1 MGDRNAKPTCLS
13 ADPHKDHVQD
23 PILHYLGC
31 LEFFERADYFDKH
44 PEYQRQIENELR
56 RIHHL
61 REFVAKDDAESL
73 LVQKLKKSMT
83 AWRGG
88 HLYKDEHGIKAVQ
101 QWRLSKGLKNGIS
114 QETHFENSEDP
125 HQDHHRTHH
134 QEHQQG
140 HQQGHHPDHH
150 SDTDQG
156 HDQSLHQEYDPDYD
170 IYAHL
175 TRFKNSV
182 PVDELNDRRFHGRFP
197 NHKTDVRCLLE
208 KGNEEKPNPL
218 KRSRNSNSA
227 RETDDAIINYFH
239 FPANNMDWIE
249 KAMARYFDEDDVNYD
264 QEPTEGNRT
273 HAYMMLRRQ
282 YWKGQQN
289 GGKSSEVHARHLRPL
304 CETVSSDP
312 EHVEASPR
320 NMVLFMPYLHWETD
334 RRREKISQFLD
345 EETEKHRKI
354 KDDKEKEQKNKRQ
367 KHRGDLVIPIHKTKG
382 NDIQWT
388 QAADHSN
395 PHQAAS
401 TVPRTAGLGFAAK
414 IKLYPRLHRHFVSP
428 IFEKDKDGSVKAGT
442 EVGQVLLNTAMLH
455 EAMSIYRDKK
465 FIEKYLHN
473 DPPLHPRRTLDQAY
487 YWTLKTTRSRDR
499 DQVVYRGTTPEPE
512 HSIDHKTKKWTCQGS
527 TSLAT
532 NSPKQEIQ
540 ESERA
545 DAGHD
550 GRAMPEEGPVAAE
563 GLADQ
568 PASDKKTSQ
577 VGSHCIHC
585 RHYIQEVSRVLMVD
599 QLWMWILD
607 ENTIITAF
615 PRRYGVN
622 KQDQSGVHKAIR
634 NRLKSLRH
642 DHIKSVFDLALI
654 ILDECSNTFFDRTKT
669 ADRQPEVLGI
679 FSQAIG
685 NINNKQTISFH
696 HLWEWTEKLG
706 SLTSRRNVAATISE
720 LVAPLVNIS
729 PEGRLQREIK
739 DIMDELD
746 IMIYINEQ
754 QKAVMKKFV
763 KNAKGL
769 LNHKLNPSKLS
780 TGTKEQRKTELK
792 WFSKMAE
799 ELLDDV
805 DDRINEL
812 SGLRR
817 SAETTS
823 KSLDDL
829 LALKQQQASVVQ
841 AWQSVEQAEEAIKQ
855 GRSIMIFTVI
865 TIVFLPLAF
874 MSSIFGM
881 NNPEIAGGGPM
892 SLVGVSAGIIFLVLV
907 FAYSAFIRNLCW
919 LAYRYIIT
927 WVLVQSRA
935 YDHVYLSLDLR
946 SATLTRKVEDE
957 VKSMKAL
964 AKKTKQIRTT
974 QRLKRERSRHDR
986 TAGIAPRPASPSDDL
1001 ELGFHPS
1008 QRGRGI

>member
-1 MGDRNAKPTCLS
+1 MGDRDAKSTCLS
-13 ADPHKDHVQD
+13 ADSHDDHVQD
-23 PILHYLGC
+23 PVLHYLGC
-31 LEFFERADYFDKH
+31 LEFCERADYLDGH
-44 PEYQRQIENELR
+44 PEYRKQIEDELR

-61 REFVAKDDAESL
+61 RKFVAKDCAESR
-73 LVQKLKKSMT
+73 LVEKVKESMN

-88 HLYKDEHGIKAVQ
+88 SLYNDEYGIKAVQ
-101 QWRLSKGLKNGIS
+101 EWRLEKGLKNKVS
-114 QETHFENSEDP
+114 QGEPRFENSQDS

-140 HQQGHHPDHH
+140 HQQGHHPGHH
-150 SDTDQG
+150 SDTSQG
-156 HDQSLHQEYDPDYD
+156 HDQSLHQDYDPDYD

-182 PVDELNDRRFHGRFP
+182 PVDELNDCRFHGRFP

-208 KGNEEKPNPL
+208 KGNEAMPNPL
-218 KRSRNSNSA
+218 KMSRSSNSA
-227 RETDDAIINYFH
+227 VDTDDAIINYFH
-239 FPANNMDWIE
+239 FPANNMD
-249 KAMARYFDEDDVNYD
+249 KAMARYFDEDDINYD

-312 EHVEASPR
+312 EHVEASPK

-345 EETEKHRKI
+345 EETEKHRRI
-354 KDDKEKEQKNKRQ
+354 KEEKEKEQKNRRQ
-367 KHRGDLVIPIHKTKG
+367 ELRGDLVIPMHNTKG
-382 NDIQWT
+382 KDIQWT
-388 QAADHSN
+388 QAADYSN
-395 PHQAAS
+395 SHQAAPPP

-428 IFEKDKDGSVKAGT
+428 IFKKDDDGSVRAGK
-442 EVGQVLLNTAMLH
+442 EVGQVLLDAAMLH

-512 HSIDHKTKKWTCQGS
+512 HSIDPKFKKWTCQGS
-527 TSLAT
+527 TSSAT

-540 ESERA
+540 QSERA
-545 DAGHD
+545 NAGHG
-550 GRAMPEEGPVAAE
+550 GRAATEGS
-563 GLADQ
+563 GDQ
-568 PASDKKTSQ
+568 PATDKTSQ

-585 RHYIQEVSRVLMVD
+585 RHYIQEVSRILMVD

-607 ENTIITAF
+607 ESTIITAF

-622 KQDQSGVHKAIR
+622 KQDKSGVHKAIR

-706 SLTSRRNVAATISE
+706 SLTSRRNVAATITE

-729 PEGRLQREIK
+729 PEGKLQREIK
-739 DIMDELD
+739 DIMDELG

-754 QKAVMKKFV
+754 QRAVMKKFV

-769 LNHKLNPSKLS
+769 LNHKLNPSKSS
-780 TGTKEQRKTELK
+780 TKTKDQRKTELK

-841 AWQSVEQAEEAIKQ
+841 AWQSVEQAEEAMKQ

-892 SLVGVSAGIIFLVLV
+892 SLGKQLRLMFGVSAGIIFLVLV
-907 FAYSAFIRNLCW
+907 FAYSTFIRNLCW

-946 SATLTRKVEDE
+946 SATMTRKVEDE

-974 QRLKRERSRHDR
+974 ERLKMERSRHD
-986 TAGIAPRPASPSDDL
+986 L
-1001 ELGFHPS
+1001 ELG
-1008 QRGRGI
+1008 I